1 MNNNISIEERVRYYT
16 NNLKEK
22 NIKFRKDAIIDNNKQ
37 GLHNKLQG
45 FTLEKIKR
53 MMSDKRYGIQGN
65 KPYGNDLLHHLEK
78 YNETHRLDND
88 KYFIC
93 KFGDNTDLH
102 DECVFFVKS
111 RKVTDKT
118 SILLRLNRN
127 RHWRP
132 VNSVKSAD
140 MPFDKKV
147 GKLVWR
153 GVTTGTTIKE
163 NRLLFVEKNINN
175 KNCNVGFNGICQ
187 GKKDMVDSKYVKNSL
202 SLKEQLRYKYIMSLE
217 GNDVASGLKW
227 QLYSNS
233 VVFMRKPRFVSWAME
248 DMLKPY
254 VHYIPVNDDFNNI
267 SEQIHWAEQNQD
279 KCKQIIKNAN
289 AFIEQFL
296 NEKKEQRI
304 HQLVIDKYFKN
315 VKIELI

>member
-16 NNLKEK
+16 NNLKK
-22 NIKFRKDAIIDNNKQ
+22 RNIKFRKDAIIDNNKQ
-37 GLHNKLQG
+37 CLHNNLQG
-45 FTLEKIKR
+45 FTLEQIKR
-53 MMSDKRYGIQGN
+53 MMSDKRYGIQSN
-65 KPYGNDLLHHLEK
+65 KIYVNDLLHHLEK
-78 YNETHRLDND
+78 YSETHKLNND

-102 DECVFFVKS
+102 DKCIFFVKS
-111 RKVTDKT
+111 RKISDKT
-118 SILLRLNRN
+118 GILLKLNRN
-127 RHWRP
+127 RHWGFI
-132 VNSVKSAD
+132 NKVKSVD
-140 MPFDKKV
+140 IPFDKKI

-153 GVTTGTTIKE
+153 GVTTGCIKE

-175 KNCNVGFNGICQ
+175 KNCNVGFNCIVQ
-187 GKKDMVDSKYVKNSL
+187 GKKDIVDSKYVKKSL
-202 SLKEQLRYKYIMSLE
+202 SLKGQLEYKYIMSLE

-254 VHYIPVNDDFNNI
+254 VHYIPVNDNFNNI
-267 SEQIHWAEQNQD
+267 SEQIQWAEQNQD
-279 KCKQIIKNAN
+279 KCKKIIKNAN
-289 AFIEQFL
+289 AFIKQFL
-296 NEKKEQRI
+296 DEAKEQRI

-315 VKIELI
+315 VKIEVI